1 MDGSSTRLRTPA
13 AILDTAAHLL
23 AERREASMNDIA
35 AAAGVGRATLYRYF
49 PTRDALVQALADEA
63 LAELG
68 TRLADAGLEHAT
80 FREALQRLC
89 RAVLAVGDRYV
100 VLLDE
105 AAALRGRNSSFETHQ
120 DVAAPIQALFQRG
133 QDDGNLRNDLEANV
147 LVQLFGGLVVAAISA
162 RLPQTLGVEQAAAL
176 TGSMFLDG
184 ARPPRPTSR
193 R

>member
-1 MDGSSTRLRTPA
+1 MDVSSSRLRTSA

-23 AERREASMNDIA
+23 ADRRDASMNDIA

-49 PTRDALVQALADEA
+49 PTREALVQALADEA
-63 LAELG
+63 LGEFA
-68 TRLADAGLEHAT
+68 TRLADAGLERVP
-80 FREALQRLC
+80 FPEALQRLC

-105 AAALRGRNSSFETHQ
+105 ATALRGRDTGYEAHQ
-120 DVAAPIQALFQRG
+120 DVAAPIKTLFQRG
-133 QDDGNLRNDLEANV
+133 QDDGALRDDLEAAV
-147 LVQLFGGLVVAAISA
+147 LVELFGGLVVAAISA
-162 RLPQTLGVEQAAAL
+162 SLPRTLGVEQAAAL

-184 ARPPRPTSR
+184 ARRHRPTSR